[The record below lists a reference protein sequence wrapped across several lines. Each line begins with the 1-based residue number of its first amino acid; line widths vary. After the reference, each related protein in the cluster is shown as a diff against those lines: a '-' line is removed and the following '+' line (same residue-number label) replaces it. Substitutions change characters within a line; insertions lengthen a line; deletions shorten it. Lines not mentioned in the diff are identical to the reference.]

1 MELNEMTEPEHPSS
15 PTRPGSKSPHHA
27 LWGSRFAIPMDQLTW
42 ELNASLPFDRR
53 FARQDIQGSIAH
65 ATMLGRQG
73 IIPADEA
80 ATIAGGLRDILAEID
95 NGSFVFDPADEDI
108 HMAVEKRLGEIIGAS
123 AGYLHTA
130 RSRNDQVAL
139 DFRMWTR
146 DAIAQLASGLLDATT
161 AVLDL
166 ADRYPDAIMPGYTH
180 LQRAQ
185 PVTFAHHMHAYAV
198 MFLRDVDRFSDAY
211 DRVNLSPLGA
221 GALAGVTH
229 PIDRDL
235 TATLL
240 GFDGVTANSLDA
252 VSDRD
257 FVIEVLAALSLVSM
271 HLSRLAEELILWT
284 TSEFSFAEMSDAFS
298 TGSSI
303 MPQKKNADLAE
314 LMRGKAGRVYGHL
327 MGMLTVSKGLPLS
340 YNKDLQEDKEGLF
353 DAVDTILLLLRVLP
367 PMLETL
373 TMKPERL
380 AEAAIGGFSLATD
393 VADELARRG
402 VPFREAHEIVGRLVG
417 RCIADGRTL
426 ESLTPEEWAAVSPVF
441 AASPPPVSLADSVR
455 MRDVSGGTAPNR
467 VRAACAASRTAVDTG
482 RATVESWLNAV
493 AALEE
498 LVADDA

>member
-1 MELNEMTEPEHPSS
+1 MVSHGDSMPGDNDSS
-15 PTRPGSKSPHHA
+15 THHS
-27 LWGSRFAIPMDQLTW
+27 LWGGRFNVPMDQLTW

-65 ATMLGRQG
+65 ATMLGQQG
-73 IIPADEA
+73 IIPADDAERIVA
-80 ATIAGGLRDILAEID
+80 GLRAVLAEIEA
-95 NGSFVFDPADEDI
+95 GTFVFDPADEDI
-108 HMAVEKRLGEIIGAS
+108 HLAVEKRLREIAGAS
-123 AGYLHTA
+123 AGFLHTA

-146 DAIAQLASGLLDATT
+146 EAIAGVSAGLLDA
-161 AVLDL
+161 ASAALDL
-166 ADRYPDAIMPGYTH
+166 GERYADAIMPGYTH

-185 PVTFAHHMHAYAV
+185 PVLFAHHMHAYAV
-198 MFLRDVDRFSDAY
+198 MFLRDVDRLGDAY
-211 DRVNLSPLGA
+211 KRVNVSPLGA

-229 PIDRDL
+229 PIDREF
-235 TATLL
+235 TAQAL
-240 GFDGVTANSLDA
+240 GFDAISANSLDA

-257 FVIEVLAALSLVSM
+257 FVIEVLAALAVVSM
-271 HLSRLAEELILWT
+271 HLSRLAEEIIIWST
-284 TSEFSFAEMSDAFS
+284 PEFGFTELSDAFS

-303 MPQKKNADLAE
+303 MPQKKNPDLAE

-402 VPFREAHEIVGRLVG
+402 VPFREAHEIVGRLVAN
-417 RCIADGRTL
+417 CIREHRTL
-426 ESLTPEEWAAVSPVF
+426 ESLSASEWAQVHAVF
-441 AASPPPVSLADSVR
+441 ADSPPPVSLEASVA
-455 MRDVSGGTAPNR
+455 MRDVPGGTAPTR
-467 VRAACAASRTAVDTG
+467 VTAASDAARQQIEQG
-482 RATVESWLNAV
+482 RARVHTWLNAV
-493 AALEE
+493 AALDD
-498 LVADDA
+498 LVTIRG